1 MLLQPYLC
9 IIVHDESVPAG
20 VDVNVSLVI
29 LSDVLKKT
37 SQAESHLPTMTLQ
50 NINAIFTASQMRN
63 KLVCALWWTICPPLY
78 HEGLCVNQT

>member
-9 IIVHDESVPAG
+9 ITVHDESVPAG

-37 SQAESHLPTMTLQ
+37 SQAESHLPTMT
-50 NINAIFTASQMRN
+50 
-63 KLVCALWWTICPPLY
+63 
-78 HEGLCVNQT
+78 

>member
-29 LSDVLKKT
+29 LSDVLKK
-37 SQAESHLPTMTLQ
+37 HLRL
-50 NINAIFTASQMRN
+50 N
-63 KLVCALWWTICPPLY
+63 LIC
-78 HEGLCVNQT
+78 QQ

>member
-29 LSDVLKKT
+29 LSDVLKK
-37 SQAESHLPTMTLQ
+37 HLRLNLICQ
-50 NINAIFTASQMRN
+50 QWLECNFHSFTDE
-63 KLVCALWWTICPPLY
+63 K
-78 HEGLCVNQT
+78 